1 MIQARVAG
9 TDLIMEI
16 GDITE
21 QNTEAIVNAANSSLL
36 GGRGV
41 DGAIHQAGGPQILKE
56 CKEIRQKQGQCPP
69 GEAVLTSGG
78 NLKAD
83 YVIHTVGA
91 VWNGGKDN
99 ESEVLE
105 NAYHNSLRLASNKKI
120 KSISFPSISTGAF
133 GYPVEKAA
141 EVALSTIKNFAKDY
155 DLPKKIKMI
164 LFSEQDFNTYI
175 NIWEDYII
183 NN

>member
-9 TDLIMEI
+9 TELIMEI

-78 NLKAD
+78 NLKAE
-83 YVIHTVGA
+83 YVIHTVGP
-91 VWNGGKDN
+91 VWNCGKDN

-105 NAYHNSLRLASNKKI
+105 SAYHNSLQLASNKKI
-120 KSISFPSISTGAF
+120 KSISFPSISTGAY

-141 EVALSTIKNFAKDY
+141 EVALSTIQKFAKNY
-155 DLPKKIKMI
+155 DLPEKIKMI

-175 NIWEDYII
+175 NIWEDCVI